1 MKYVNKKKIIG
12 TQSKFHAIEKAVRIL
27 VLTERSTSMSCH
39 LDRESKNWQKDNTQC
54 KNQCS
59 FQNRSLYCLI

>member
-39 LDRESKNWQKDNTQC
+39 LDRE
-54 KNQCS
+54 
-59 FQNRSLYCLI
+59 